1 MGKGGSAPTET
12 KSTVTQTNLPEY
24 VRPYFERLL
33 QRTEAESQRP
43 YQPFEGQRIA
53 DVSQDLLTSEDRI
66 RGIAD
71 QGLPGMTD
79 AMDRVRQGM
88 DFKARQF
95 TGDEVSK
102 YMSPYMDQVVARQK
116 QSAIDDYRQQL
127 AGGRADAISAGAFG
141 GSREGVQ
148 RAERETGLQQA
159 KADTLARLLSSGF
172 AQSQKAAQEAGRLSG
187 GIGQAFGT
195 LAGTT
200 SDIGR
205 LQQALGQ
212 ADVSQLSQLGA
223 MRQAQQQAQ
232 LDAQRQNLMQA
243 AQEPFT
249 RLQLGQ
255 NLLQG
260 MPSASIPSTFTQAT
274 QPAANPFLQG
284 IGAYTTLS
292 QIAPFS
298 GGPTAQRG

>member
-71 QGLPGMTD
+71 QGLPGLTS
-79 AMDRVRQGM
+79 AMDRVSQGM

-95 TGDEVSK
+95 TGDEVGK

-127 AGGRADAISAGAFG
+127 AGGRAGAIEAGAFG

-148 RAERETGLQQA
+148 RALGEEALYDRLADIDATGRQRAFDQATSAFQADRAADVDAERIGLGA
-159 KADTLARLLSSGF
+159 AGNLAGLSERARAGDVEAARLLETIGKAGMSRDQAGLDLAYSDFNRQRAYPQEKLGLFSSVLRGIPVQPNTMTTQYEPF
-172 AQSQKAAQEAGRLSG
+172 DPLGR
-187 GIGQAFGT
+187 AFGYGLT
-195 LAGTT
+195 
-200 SDIGR
+200 
-205 LQQALGQ
+205 ALG
-212 ADVSQLSQLGA
+212 GA
-223 MRQAQQQAQ
+223 RYMR
-232 LDAQRQNLMQA
+232 
-243 AQEPFT
+243 
-249 RLQLGQ
+249 G
-255 NLLQG
+255 G
-260 MPSASIPSTFTQAT
+260 M
-274 QPAANPFLQG
+274 
-284 IGAYTTLS
+284 
-292 QIAPFS
+292 
-298 GGPTAQRG
+298 